1 MAIRKANRIRNKAT
15 RRVET
20 VQAKDCYNPRD
31 YIMVHKDHYQRLL
44 EATQT
49 RIEIAPIKLHPDQC
63 GVCGGFHGVN
73 MPCPTLAPM
82 CSAGDTGEEAMKCD
96 ISKIFDRRMFEDIQ
110 QLNAGPDRQGLAE
123 ITCRRTLV
131 RLHQTAWDYA
141 DALLLRDW
149 LNRAFPADG
158 GDEHEG

>member
-1 MAIRKANRIRNKAT
+1 MKRKATSVHLFEMQEENRRLREEHIRFIEHD
-15 RRVET
+15 RR
-20 VQAKDCYNPRD
+20 D
-31 YIMVHKDHYQRLL
+31 LL
-44 EATQT
+44 EGISKIHSLEQ
-49 RIEIAPIKLHPDQC
+49 KLQ
-63 GVCGGFHGVN
+63 
-73 MPCPTLAPM
+73 
-82 CSAGDTGEEAMKCD
+82 AMKCD

-158 GDEHEG
+158 RAVGEDK